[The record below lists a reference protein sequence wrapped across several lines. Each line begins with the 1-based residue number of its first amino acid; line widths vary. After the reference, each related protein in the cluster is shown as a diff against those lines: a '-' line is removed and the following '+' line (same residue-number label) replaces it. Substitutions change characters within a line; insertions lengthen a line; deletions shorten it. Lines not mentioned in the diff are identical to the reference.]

1 MEQEET
7 ASNRKRPGE
16 LKGEA
21 DKRARL
27 DKRNERDRSRRRKET
42 YAEKEVRLAKR
53 RDRDRARK
61 TVSVI
66 ETQQDKAS
74 RLKRKSTAQ
83 QQRLATQNPEERA
96 ARLHNMS
103 VSQQQ
108 RLATETVEKRTDR
121 LQHKSVA
128 QQQRLATETTDE
140 RTARLQHKSVAQQQR
155 LAAES
160 LEERTVRLDHL
171 HQNKIAAQHSASQE
185 AHIPLLEQKCVNDKM
200 AKFHKDIAAL
210 SSPTCITCMEAF
222 PGLKVSSRS
231 ECVRC
236 SRDKHTPK
244 LYSMANNMNP
254 GPVPCELQVREQK
267 FMTDNITNLK

>member
-1 MEQEET
+1 M
-7 ASNRKRPGE
+7 
-16 LKGEA
+16 
-21 DKRARL
+21 
-27 DKRNERDRSRRRKET
+27 
-42 YAEKEVRLAKR
+42 
-53 RDRDRARK
+53 
-61 TVSVI
+61 
-66 ETQQDKAS
+66 
-74 RLKRKSTAQ
+74 
-83 QQRLATQNPEERA
+83 
-96 ARLHNMS
+96 
-103 VSQQQ
+103 
-108 RLATETVEKRTDR
+108 
-121 LQHKSVA
+121 A

-140 RTARLQHKSVAQQQR
+140 RTARLQHKTVAQQQR

-267 FMTDNITNLK
+267 FMTDSITMNIGSVTGRGVAYLSSDTFHVHLSPPARAVWIQGARHQHASGSVCVCH